1 MLVLDLVLSLDL
13 VLDLDLI
20 CSLLTFDIL
29 FHEINNF
36 CMFAYKTMTS
46 MKYFNSFVVIV
57 LIIAAA
63 AFSSCTKMK
72 KDKLDED
79 WRLIRVDQDSTI
91 SWYEIWQFEGEMVYM
106 VTRPSGGTT
115 LDTLSSAKYTVKA
128 GASKTI
134 VTMQQCPYT
143 LYNGDWEV
151 LTLNKD
157 MMVILN
163 RTDGEFIYREFVK
176 E

>member
-1 MLVLDLVLSLDL
+1 MLNLGLDLNL
-13 VLDLDLI
+13 VHDLI
-20 CSLLTFDIL
+20 FSLLTFNIL
-29 FHEINNF
+29 FYEINYF

-57 LIIAAA
+57 IIIAAA

-91 SWYEIWQFEGEMVYM
+91 SWFEIWQFQGEMVYM
-106 VTRPSGGTT
+106 ITRPSGGTAI
-115 LDTLSSAKYTVKA
+115 DTLYSAEYTVKS
-128 GASKTI
+128 GVSKTTL
-134 VTMQQCPYT
+134 TMQQCSNT

-157 MMVILN
+157 MLVLLN
-163 RTDGEFIYREFVK
+163 RTDGEFVYREFIK

>member
-1 MLVLDLVLSLDL
+1 MLNLNLGLDHNLVLDLSFRLS
-13 VLDLDLI
+13 
-20 CSLLTFDIL
+20 TFDIL

-106 VTRPSGGTT
+106 VTRPTGGTT

>member
-1 MLVLDLVLSLDL
+1 
-13 VLDLDLI
+13 
-20 CSLLTFDIL
+20 
-29 FHEINNF
+29 
-36 CMFAYKTMTS
+36 
-46 MKYFNSFVVIV
+46 MKYFNSFVVFA
-57 LIIAAA
+57 LIIAGI

-72 KDKLDED
+72 KDKLDET

-91 SWYEIWQFEGEMVYM
+91 SWYELWQFEGEKVYI
-106 VTRPSGGTT
+106 TSRPAGGTT
-115 LDTLSSAKYTVKA
+115 LDTVASAEYSVKT

-134 VTMQQCPYT
+134 LTMQQSTYS

-151 LTLNKD
+151 LTLNKE

-163 RTDGEFIYREFVK
+163 RTDGEFIYREFIK

>member
-1 MLVLDLVLSLDL
+1 MLNLNLGLDHNLVLDLSFRLS
-13 VLDLDLI
+13 
-20 CSLLTFDIL
+20 TFDIL